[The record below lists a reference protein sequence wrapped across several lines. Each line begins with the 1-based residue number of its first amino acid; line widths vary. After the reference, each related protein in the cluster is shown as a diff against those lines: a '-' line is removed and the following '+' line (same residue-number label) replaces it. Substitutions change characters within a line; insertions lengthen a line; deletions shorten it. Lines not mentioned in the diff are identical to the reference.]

1 MTKCYQRSF
10 EFPRVN
16 RRIVEARFDGGD
28 ITSDGGVLLLRQAD
42 RLTGLSDSIA
52 RALSD
57 PRRQASC
64 DHDVPGLV
72 RQRLYAIALG
82 YEDLNDHD
90 GLRQDV
96 ALQTAVERDQWLASA
111 STLCRF
117 ENRADRE
124 TAWRLHEVLLDQF
137 IASFKRAPKKLIL
150 DFDATDDPVH
160 GEQDGRFFHG
170 YYRHYCFL
178 PLYVFC
184 GHQLL
189 VSHLRPSN
197 IDGAK
202 HSWAILS
209 LLVKRLRQV
218 WPKVRIIFRG
228 DGGFCRWK
236 MLRWCDHHEVG
247 YIIGLAK
254 NKRLNRLT
262 ASLQDEA
269 AACFAATGHKVR
281 WFTDFQY
288 AARSWDGARRVI
300 AKIEHS
306 QHGVNPRYVVT
317 NLAGDAKQLYDKLY
331 CARGDMENRIKE
343 NQLDMFGDRTS
354 CQHWWPNQFRLLL
367 ASLAYTLIEAIR
379 RIALKGTELA
389 NAYVGTI
396 RLKLFQDRCRDPEK
410 YAPYPFPF
418 GQRLSLQGTLLPG
431 RESTR
436 TRINPK
442 RLKHS
447 RVENTH
453 GYLCLENDFS
463 AKITAVTSLPLG
475 NE

>member
-1 MTKCYQRSF
+1 M
-10 EFPRVN
+10 
-16 RRIVEARFDGGD
+16 
-28 ITSDGGVLLLRQAD
+28 LLLRQAD

-96 ALQTAVERDQWLASA
+96 ALQTAVERDQWLHRPYAVLR
-111 STLCRF
+111 TGLIG
-117 ENRADRE
+117 
-124 TAWRLHEVLLDQF
+124 RLPGGCTKCCSISSSPRSSVHRKSCSV
-137 IASFKRAPKKLIL
+137 
-150 DFDATDDPVH
+150 TDDPVTVRMV
-160 GEQDGRFFHG
+160 RFFHG

-189 VSHLRPSN
+189 VSYLRPSN

-202 HSWAILS
+202 HMGILS

-317 NLAGDAKQLYDKLY
+317 NLEGDAKQLYDKLY

-396 RLKLFQDRCRDPEK
+396 RLKLFKIGAVILKNTRRIRFLLASGCPYKELYFLAANRL
-410 YAPYPFPF
+410 AP
-418 GQRLSLQGTLLPG
+418 G
-431 RESTR
+431 
-436 TRINPK
+436 
-442 RLKHS
+442 
-447 RVENTH
+447 
-453 GYLCLENDFS
+453 
-463 AKITAVTSLPLG
+463 
-475 NE
+475 

>member
-189 VSHLRPSN
+189 VSYLRPSN

-306 QHGVNPRYVVT
+306 KHGVNPRYVVT
-317 NLAGDAKQLYDKLY
+317 NLEGDAKQLYDKLY
-331 CARGDMENRIKE
+331 CVRGDMENRIKE

-396 RLKLFQDRCRDPEK
+396 RLKLFKIGAVILKNTRRIRFLLASGCPYKELYFLAANRL
-410 YAPYPFPF
+410 AP
-418 GQRLSLQGTLLPG
+418 G
-431 RESTR
+431 
-436 TRINPK
+436 
-442 RLKHS
+442 
-447 RVENTH
+447 
-453 GYLCLENDFS
+453 
-463 AKITAVTSLPLG
+463 
-475 NE
+475 

>member
-117 ENRADRE
+117 ENRADRG

-189 VSHLRPSN
+189 VSYLRPSN

-254 NKRLNRLT
+254 NKCLNRLT

-317 NLAGDAKQLYDKLY
+317 NLEGDAKQLYDKLY

-389 NAYVGTI
+389 NAYVGTV
-396 RLKLFQDRCRDPEK
+396 RLKLFKIGAVILKNTRRIRFLLASGCPYKELYFLAANRL
-410 YAPYPFPF
+410 AP
-418 GQRLSLQGTLLPG
+418 G
-431 RESTR
+431 
-436 TRINPK
+436 
-442 RLKHS
+442 
-447 RVENTH
+447 
-453 GYLCLENDFS
+453 
-463 AKITAVTSLPLG
+463 
-475 NE
+475 

>member
-189 VSHLRPSN
+189 VSYLRPSN

-218 WPKVRIIFRG
+218 WPKVQIIFRG

-317 NLAGDAKQLYDKLY
+317 NLEGDAKQLYDKLY

-396 RLKLFQDRCRDPEK
+396 RLKLFKIGAVILKNTRRIRFLLASGCPCKELYFLAANRL
-410 YAPYPFPF
+410 AP
-418 GQRLSLQGTLLPG
+418 G
-431 RESTR
+431 
-436 TRINPK
+436 
-442 RLKHS
+442 
-447 RVENTH
+447 
-453 GYLCLENDFS
+453 
-463 AKITAVTSLPLG
+463 
-475 NE
+475 

>member
-189 VSHLRPSN
+189 VSYLRPSN

-236 MLRWCDHHEVG
+236 MQRWCDHHEVG

-317 NLAGDAKQLYDKLY
+317 NLEGDAKQLYDKLY

-396 RLKLFQDRCRDPEK
+396 RLKLFKIGAVILKNTRRIRFLLASGCPYKELYFLAANRL
-410 YAPYPFPF
+410 AP
-418 GQRLSLQGTLLPG
+418 G
-431 RESTR
+431 
-436 TRINPK
+436 
-442 RLKHS
+442 
-447 RVENTH
+447 
-453 GYLCLENDFS
+453 
-463 AKITAVTSLPLG
+463 
-475 NE
+475 

>member
-189 VSHLRPSN
+189 VSYLRPSN

-202 HSWAILS
+202 HGWAILS

-247 YIIGLAK
+247 YLIGLAK

-317 NLAGDAKQLYDKLY
+317 NLEGDAKQLYDKLY

-396 RLKLFQDRCRDPEK
+396 RLKLFKIGAVILKNTRRIRFLLASGCPYKELYFLAANRL
-410 YAPYPFPF
+410 AP
-418 GQRLSLQGTLLPG
+418 G
-431 RESTR
+431 
-436 TRINPK
+436 
-442 RLKHS
+442 
-447 RVENTH
+447 
-453 GYLCLENDFS
+453 
-463 AKITAVTSLPLG
+463 
-475 NE
+475 

>member
-189 VSHLRPSN
+189 VSYLRPSN

-269 AACFAATGHKVR
+269 AAYFAATGHKVR

-317 NLAGDAKQLYDKLY
+317 NLEGDAKQLYDKLY

-396 RLKLFQDRCRDPEK
+396 RLKLFKIGAVILKNTRRIRFLLASGCPYKELYFLAANRL
-410 YAPYPFPF
+410 AP
-418 GQRLSLQGTLLPG
+418 G
-431 RESTR
+431 
-436 TRINPK
+436 
-442 RLKHS
+442 
-447 RVENTH
+447 
-453 GYLCLENDFS
+453 
-463 AKITAVTSLPLG
+463 
-475 NE
+475 

>member
-1 MTKCYQRSF
+1 MIR
-10 EFPRVN
+10 
-16 RRIVEARFDGGD
+16 
-28 ITSDGGVLLLRQAD
+28 LRG
-42 RLTGLSDSIA
+42 T
-52 RALSD
+52 LSD

-64 DHDVPGLV
+64 DHDVPCLV

-117 ENRADRE
+117 EHRADRE

-160 GEQDGRFFHG
+160 GEPDGRFFDG

-189 VSHLRPSN
+189 VSYLRPSN

-317 NLAGDAKQLYDKLY
+317 NLEGDAKQLYDKLY

-396 RLKLFQDRCRDPEK
+396 RLKLFKIGAVILKNTRRIRFLLASGCPYKELYFLAANRL
-410 YAPYPFPF
+410 AP
-418 GQRLSLQGTLLPG
+418 G
-431 RESTR
+431 
-436 TRINPK
+436 
-442 RLKHS
+442 
-447 RVENTH
+447 
-453 GYLCLENDFS
+453 
-463 AKITAVTSLPLG
+463 
-475 NE
+475 

>member
-262 ASLQDEA
+262 ASLRDEA

-317 NLAGDAKQLYDKLY
+317 NLEGDAKQLYDKLY

-396 RLKLFQDRCRDPEK
+396 RLKLFKIGAVILKNTRRIRFLLASGCPYKELYFLAANRL
-410 YAPYPFPF
+410 AP
-418 GQRLSLQGTLLPG
+418 G
-431 RESTR
+431 
-436 TRINPK
+436 
-442 RLKHS
+442 
-447 RVENTH
+447 
-453 GYLCLENDFS
+453 
-463 AKITAVTSLPLG
+463 
-475 NE
+475 

>member
-189 VSHLRPSN
+189 VSYLRPSN

-288 AARSWDGARRVI
+288 AARSWDGVRRVI

-317 NLAGDAKQLYDKLY
+317 NLEGDAKQLYDKLY

-396 RLKLFQDRCRDPEK
+396 RLKLFKIGAVILKNTRRIRFLLASGCPYKELYFLAANRL
-410 YAPYPFPF
+410 AP
-418 GQRLSLQGTLLPG
+418 G
-431 RESTR
+431 
-436 TRINPK
+436 
-442 RLKHS
+442 
-447 RVENTH
+447 
-453 GYLCLENDFS
+453 
-463 AKITAVTSLPLG
+463 
-475 NE
+475 

>member
-189 VSHLRPSN
+189 VSYLRPSN

-236 MLRWCDHHEVG
+236 MLRWCDHHEVD

-317 NLAGDAKQLYDKLY
+317 NLEGDAKQLYDKLY

-396 RLKLFQDRCRDPEK
+396 RLKLFKIGAVILKNTRRIRFLLASGCPCKELYFLAANRL
-410 YAPYPFPF
+410 AP
-418 GQRLSLQGTLLPG
+418 G
-431 RESTR
+431 
-436 TRINPK
+436 
-442 RLKHS
+442 
-447 RVENTH
+447 
-453 GYLCLENDFS
+453 
-463 AKITAVTSLPLG
+463 
-475 NE
+475 

>member
-52 RALSD
+52 RPLSD

-189 VSHLRPSN
+189 VSYLRPSN

-254 NKRLNRLT
+254 NKCLNRLT

-300 AKIEHS
+300 AKIGHS

-317 NLAGDAKQLYDKLY
+317 NLEGDAKQLYDKLY

-367 ASLAYTLIEAIR
+367 ASLAYTLIEEIR

-396 RLKLFQDRCRDPEK
+396 RLKLFKIGAVILKNTRRIRFLLASGCPYKELYFLAANRL
-410 YAPYPFPF
+410 AP
-418 GQRLSLQGTLLPG
+418 G
-431 RESTR
+431 
-436 TRINPK
+436 
-442 RLKHS
+442 
-447 RVENTH
+447 
-453 GYLCLENDFS
+453 
-463 AKITAVTSLPLG
+463 
-475 NE
+475 

>member
-16 RRIVEARFDGGD
+16 RRIVEARFDSGD

-52 RALSD
+52 RTLSD

-170 YYRHYCFL
+170 YYRRYCFL

-189 VSHLRPSN
+189 VSYLRPSN

-317 NLAGDAKQLYDKLY
+317 NLEGDAKQLYDKLY

-396 RLKLFQDRCRDPEK
+396 RLKLFKIGAVILKNTRRIRFLLASGCPYKELYFLAANRL
-410 YAPYPFPF
+410 AP
-418 GQRLSLQGTLLPG
+418 G
-431 RESTR
+431 
-436 TRINPK
+436 
-442 RLKHS
+442 
-447 RVENTH
+447 
-453 GYLCLENDFS
+453 
-463 AKITAVTSLPLG
+463 
-475 NE
+475 

>member
-117 ENRADRE
+117 ENRADRG

-189 VSHLRPSN
+189 VSYLRPSN

-254 NKRLNRLT
+254 NKCLNRLT

-288 AARSWDGARRVI
+288 AARNWDGARRVI

-317 NLAGDAKQLYDKLY
+317 NLEGDAKQLYDKLY

-396 RLKLFQDRCRDPEK
+396 RLKLFKIGAVILKNTRRIRFLLASGCPYKELYFLAANRL
-410 YAPYPFPF
+410 AP
-418 GQRLSLQGTLLPG
+418 G
-431 RESTR
+431 
-436 TRINPK
+436 
-442 RLKHS
+442 
-447 RVENTH
+447 
-453 GYLCLENDFS
+453 
-463 AKITAVTSLPLG
+463 
-475 NE
+475 

>member
-124 TAWRLHEVLLDQF
+124 TAWQLHEVLLDQF

-189 VSHLRPSN
+189 VSYLRPSN

-317 NLAGDAKQLYDKLY
+317 NLEGDAKQLYDKLY

-396 RLKLFQDRCRDPEK
+396 RLKLFKIGAVILKNTRRIRFLLASGCPYKELYFLAANRL
-410 YAPYPFPF
+410 AP
-418 GQRLSLQGTLLPG
+418 G
-431 RESTR
+431 
-436 TRINPK
+436 
-442 RLKHS
+442 
-447 RVENTH
+447 
-453 GYLCLENDFS
+453 
-463 AKITAVTSLPLG
+463 
-475 NE
+475 

>member
-189 VSHLRPSN
+189 VSYLRPSN

-317 NLAGDAKQLYDKLY
+317 NLEVDAKQLYDKLY

-379 RIALKGTELA
+379 RIALKGTEPA

-396 RLKLFQDRCRDPEK
+396 RLKRFKIGAVILKNTRRIRFLLASGCPYKELYFLAANRL
-410 YAPYPFPF
+410 AP
-418 GQRLSLQGTLLPG
+418 G
-431 RESTR
+431 
-436 TRINPK
+436 
-442 RLKHS
+442 
-447 RVENTH
+447 
-453 GYLCLENDFS
+453 
-463 AKITAVTSLPLG
+463 
-475 NE
+475 